1 MKVQLAERVEDN
13 MKYEYNGHLL
23 EEERIT
29 LVANEIVNKYPQI
42 NIEQA
47 KEAAMM
53 EGRIS
58 TSKNLD
64 IEFNRLYNIMLV
76 INNDKE
82 NIAIIYNDMINV
94 LNRYQDS
101 KNINYYYNIVLEIN
115 KFLNNERDF
124 PFL

>member
-58 TSKNLD
+58 ISKNLD

-101 KNINYYYNIVLEIN
+101 KNINYYYNI
-115 KFLNNERDF
+115 FL
-124 PFL
+124 